1 MNVASDLERLLRNIV
16 VLVSSRIGERIKAKN
31 ETISSWFFSRLMGI
45 TTYSGTKKAGVK
57 TWILTKVIKMMETD
71 KNPKALP
78 IRICFFTSG
87 CSDINR
93 VRENTGL
100 ILAQA

>member
-1 MNVASDLERLLRNIV
+1 
-16 VLVSSRIGERIKAKN
+16 
-31 ETISSWFFSRLMGI
+31 
-45 TTYSGTKKAGVK
+45 
-57 TWILTKVIKMMETD
+57 METD